1 MRPNN
6 PFLLSGYISPEF
18 FCDRDEETKKISEA
32 LYNGRNI
39 MLIAP
44 RRMGKTGL
52 IQNVFHNLNKKH
64 KEIVTLYLDIYST
77 QKLSDFVKLFADTV
91 LGRLDSSPEK
101 TIKRLGKFIK
111 SCQPSIEFDEI
122 TGNPKI
128 TVNIAP
134 AQEENTLK
142 EIFEYL
148 KSSEKRCYI
157 AIDEFQ
163 QVTDYPEKGIE
174 ALLRSYIQFI
184 PNINWIF
191 SGSRQHIMREIFM
204 SAKRPFYQSSQ
215 SISIDS
221 IDKAKYFS
229 FAAGFFSKQGLVL
242 NDELFYGLYDEF
254 DGHTYYVQAV
264 LNRIYGYNTEPNQQS
279 VQRAIIEIIR
289 EWEYSYQTLL
299 SASSPTSV
307 RLLKAIAREKKVTY
321 INAGE
326 FISAHKLK
334 AASSVNRALKSLID
348 KELVYHDKDGYS
360 VYDRFMAIWLRSQS
374 F

>member
-1 MRPNN
+1 
-6 PFLLSGYISPEF
+6 
-18 FCDRDEETKKISEA
+18 
-32 LYNGRNI
+32 
-39 MLIAP
+39 MLI
-44 RRMGKTGL
+44 G
-52 IQNVFHNLNKKH
+52 
-64 KEIVTLYLDIYST
+64 
-77 QKLSDFVKLFADTV
+77 
-91 LGRLDSSPEK
+91 
-101 TIKRLGKFIK
+101 
-111 SCQPSIEFDEI
+111 
-122 TGNPKI
+122 
-128 TVNIAP
+128 
-134 AQEENTLK
+134 
-142 EIFEYL
+142 
-148 KSSEKRCYI
+148 KSSFSVSFNFSLFEKLAI
-157 AIDEFQ
+157 AIL
-163 QVTDYPEKGIE
+163 PESSAPILG
-174 ALLRSYIQFI
+174 
-184 PNINWIF
+184 
-191 SGSRQHIMREIFM
+191 HIDD
-204 SAKRPFYQSSQ
+204 A
-215 SISIDS
+215 
-221 IDKAKYFS
+221 
-229 FAAGFFSKQGLVL
+229 

-254 DGHTYYVQAV
+254 NGHTYYVQAV